1 MKKNLIALAV
11 AATMV
16 PAIAAAEGASISG
29 FTDISLTADNDR
41 NLFLANAEVNF
52 RNTSGAVTVGLDV
65 DFSLAGNGGT
75 NAGLSGPNDSAAIEQ
90 AFFAWGAAENVTVI
104 AGVINNPIGLEGQD
118 ATDINTV
125 SFGQIKGI
133 LDDQTALY
141 GNNIAGL
148 AIAYDAGI
156 ATVTLALLND
166 IRHTNLESNSVALVI
181 NSSPVEG
188 LNLELGYVTQDDMSA
203 TGASTENL
211 ATTNNNLS
219 GVANVGSAGNVLDF
233 NATYAIAG
241 ATVGLEI
248 LTADNVVDQAIGL
261 HVDYKINDQIGVN
274 FRYDTVSYG
283 KTAAG
288 TDFSGFDDTT
298 STTLAL
304 NYIVADNLTVYAE
317 YKTKDDIV
325 LATGK
330 AEDDAVAALGFIATF

>member
-16 PAIAAAEGASISG
+16 PAIAAAEGASVSG
-29 FTDISLTADNDR
+29 FTDISLTADNDM
-41 NLFLANAEVNF
+41 NLFLANAEVDF
-52 RNTSGAVTVGLDV
+52 RNTVGSVTVGLDV
-65 DFSLAGNGGT
+65 DFALAGNGGN

-90 AFFAWGAAENVTVI
+90 AFFAWGAAENLTII

-148 AIAYDAGI
+148 AVAYDAGI

-166 IRHTNLESNSVALVI
+166 IRHTNLESNSIALVV

-188 LNLELGYVTQDDMSA
+188 LNLELGYVTQDDKDA
-203 TGASTENL
+203 DGNSTEDL
-211 ATTNNNLS
+211 TGSPDMLS
-219 GVANVGSAGNVLDF
+219 DVTNVGSAGNVLDI

-261 HVDYKINDQIGVN
+261 HVDYQINDQIGVN
-274 FRYDTVSYG
+274 LRYDTVSYG
-283 KTAAG
+283 ETAAG
-288 TDFSGFDDTT
+288 VDLSGIDDTT
-298 STTLAL
+298 STTLAFS
-304 NYIVADNLTVYAE
+304 YKVADNLSVYAE

-325 LATGK
+325 MATGK
-330 AEDDAVAALGFIATF
+330 AQDDDVAALGFIATF

>member
-16 PAIAAAEGASISG
+16 PAIAAAEGASVSG
-29 FTDISLTADNDR
+29 FTDISLTADNKM
-41 NLFLANAEVNF
+41 NLFLANAEVDF

-65 DFSLAGNGGT
+65 DFSLAGNGGN

-90 AFFAWGAAENVTVI
+90 AFFAWGAAENLTVI

-118 ATDINTV
+118 GTDINTV

-148 AIAYDAGI
+148 AAAYDAGV
-156 ATVTLALLND
+156 ATITVALLND
-166 IRHTNLESNSVALVI
+166 IRHTNLESNSIALVI

-188 LNLELGYVTQDDMSA
+188 LNLELGYVTQDDKDA
-203 TGASTENL
+203 AGASSEDL
-211 ATTNNNLS
+211 TNTGTLS
-219 GVANVGSAGNVLDF
+219 SVTNVGSAGNVLDI
-233 NATYAIAG
+233 NATYDIAG
-241 ATVGLEI
+241 ATIGLEI
-248 LTADNVVDQAIGL
+248 LTADNIVDRAIGL
-261 HVDYKINDQIGVN
+261 HLDYKVNDQIGVN

-283 KTAAG
+283 STAAG
-288 TDFSGFDDTT
+288 VDLSNIDDTT

-304 NYIVADNLTVYAE
+304 SYVVADNLTVYAE
-317 YKTKDDIV
+317 YKSTDDIV
-325 LATGK
+325 MATGK
-330 AEDDAVAALGFIATF
+330 AVDDSAGALGFIATF